1 MATLTDA
8 PKILKNAVLPFNPM
22 QAYLAGGAVEY
33 VAVEVLVSKFLRKML
48 RFEDRGFLELA
59 YIHALSLPFLGGAS
73 SFVEAPGSYTDDYV
87 KQFTDGAKGVPA
99 VLIAQ
104 WIVATCSR
112 GFHIPS
118 ISIKDVFITAAAK
131 SLSKP
136 LLKIVFK
143 NLPEDMAS
151 ALNVVGEMTRKQNA
165 TAFQYAKSAG
175 GGR

>member
-8 PKILKNAVLPFNPM
+8 PNIATNAIMPFNPM
-22 QAYLAGGAVEY
+22 RAHLLGGSVEY

-48 RFEDRGFLELA
+48 RFEDKGFLELA

-73 SFVEAPGSYTDDYV
+73 AFVDAPGSYSDDYV
-87 KQFTDGAKGVPA
+87 KNLTDGAKGVPA

-118 ISIKDVFITAAAK
+118 MSIKDVFITAAAK

-136 LLKIVFK
+136 LLKVVFK
-143 NLPEDMAS
+143 NLPSDMAS
-151 ALNVVGEMTRKQNA
+151 ALNVVGEMAKRQNQA
-165 TAFQYAKSAG
+165 SFNYARSG
-175 GGR
+175 G